1 MKILKIRI
9 KNLNSLKNKQKTID
23 FMDKAFINTG
33 LFAITGETG
42 AGKTT
47 ILDAVTVALFDR
59 VPRGCDAKDLM
70 THYTSESSA
79 EVEFSSNSKKYRA
92 KWQISRAHKK
102 LDGKIQPAK
111 RELADIST
119 NDEGIILATKK
130 NEVNKLIEEITGLDY
145 HRFLRSVMLAQGEF
159 AAFLKAKKNER
170 SALLERITGTDEYSK
185 LSKKA
190 YDITKEEHEKLEHL
204 EIRKSGV
211 EFLSKEQKIQ
221 YQNDLNTYFDKK
233 DKLEKTQKSL
243 QEKIEWCKK
252 IEELKKQL
260 ENAIQSQDKINF
272 EIQNFEPNRQKLEC
286 HQKAEPFVI
295 SYKNIQQNKEKLSLK
310 IAENQKYDLRIKNLK
325 QEFARQKTQT
335 EIKFK
340 NEEEAQLEQ
349 SNSVEL
355 INEVFVLDEKIKTTK
370 KHLLSEKAKYRT
382 RYQENQKNTKLKVQK
397 DEKFQKQKSKFIK
410 LEEWLLENKTDQVL
424 EQKLPLA
431 NSILEQIQ
439 ALETKLKG
447 RQNSQKISKNKLK
460 KLNLDKIKLQEKQ
473 LKSIQNFE
481 ILTQDIE
488 TQENTWEKI
497 AQNQTLNQK
506 RKFLEITKE
515 KTEIL
520 GKLLQKRQEFEKKAK
535 QVTQKNTQLQ
545 SSQNE
550 KDKFDKE
557 LKINLEK
564 LEIAQERLEDR
575 QRIYDLNL
583 QIKKY
588 ENDRLKLRKNEPCFL
603 CGSTHHPFIE
613 GYEDTFDKDK
623 IALQNQKKTVKSFE
637 NQQNKIEKEIQKYT
651 VKSDTL
657 TQQIKE
663 IHTEKAEIEQEFKK
677 TLQNTNFEFQI
688 LEKDKIESACY
699 QFQKSVKQENEVLLK
714 LEKLEEKITT
724 LKDEKNKKSEEK
736 NQLKSSLEKLDLQIQ
751 NTENEIQNQAQE
763 VQKNQFEITDNQEK
777 IKIVLYDFLPQGE
790 IKNWKKLIIE
800 LDGYS
805 AQYQKY
811 LSKKEPLKDEVN
823 FLENEIQNLTKK
835 IQEESNKLALWKAEL
850 VDENNRLVQF
860 DATRK
865 TKFGTKNPKEEQER
879 LKKAV
884 YRATQER
891 EKAEQIAKKLETE
904 IENLSV
910 LTGRIKHEIEQLQDE
925 ISSSEDTLLQSIQKA
940 GFVQFEDFKMAIL
953 SSSQFE
959 RLRTEQEKLNTELVK
974 IQQSVRTINENLT
987 KEKTQ
992 NLTTNTLENIDNELN
1007 NTKIE
1012 IEKAQQEIGKIKQI
1026 LQSDTQK
1033 EARYAKIIA
1042 KIEIQEKKYQ
1052 RWADLS
1058 DVIGSAKGDKFR
1070 VFAQGLTLS
1079 KLVHLANHH
1088 LRKLNPRYRIQRSQ
1102 TEELELEILDT
1113 FQADNVRSMKTLS
1126 GGESFLV
1133 SLALALGLSDLAARK
1148 SQISSLF
1155 IDEGFG
1161 TLDSNTLEI
1170 AVATLE
1176 TLQASGK
1183 MIGVISHVQALKER
1197 ISTQIRVDRFAGGV
1211 SKIRILS

>member
-23 FMDKAFINTG
+23 FTDEAFASTG

-130 NEVNKLIEEITGLDY
+130 NEINKLIEEITGLDY

-211 EFLSKEQKIQ
+211 EFLNKDQKIQ
-221 YQNDLNTYFDKK
+221 YQNDLNTYFYKK
-233 DKLEKTQKSL
+233 DKLEKIQKSL

-252 IEELKKQL
+252 IEELEKQQQ
-260 ENAIQSQDKINF
+260 NAIQEQEKINI
-272 EIQNFEPNRQKLEC
+272 ETQNFEPSRQKLER
-286 HQKAEPFVI
+286 HQKAKPFVL
-295 SYKNIQQNKEKLSLK
+295 SYKNLQQDKEKLKVK
-310 IAENQKYDLRIKNLK
+310 IAENQKYDLKIKNLK

-335 EIKFK
+335 EIKLK

-355 INEVFVLDEKIKTTK
+355 INEVFVLDEKIGTTK
-370 KHLLSEKAKYRT
+370 KHLLSEKTKYGI

-397 DEKFQKQKSKFIK
+397 EEEFQKQKSKFIK
-410 LEEWLLENKTDQVL
+410 LEEWLLKNKTDQVL

-431 NSILEQIQ
+431 NSILEQVQI
-439 ALETKLKG
+439 LETKLRE
-447 RQNSQKISKNKLK
+447 RQNLQNISKNKLK
-460 KLNLDKIKLQEKQ
+460 KLNLDKIKLQEEQ
-473 LKSIQNFE
+473 LNSIQIFE
-481 ILTQDIE
+481 ALIKNIE
-488 TQENTWEKI
+488 TQKKAWEKI

-506 RKFLEITKE
+506 RKLLETIKE
-515 KTEIL
+515 KAEIL
-520 GKLLQKRQEFEKKAK
+520 RKLLQKSQEFEKKEK
-535 QVTQKNTQLQ
+535 QVTQKSTQFQL
-545 SSQNE
+545 SQNE

-557 LKINLEK
+557 LKIRLEK
-564 LEIAQERLEDR
+564 LNTAQEILEDK
-575 QRIYDLNL
+575 QKIYDLNL

-588 ENDRLKLRKNEPCFL
+588 ENDRLKLEKDEPCFL
-603 CGSTHHPFIE
+603 CGSTHHPFVE
-613 GYEDTFDKDK
+613 NYEDTFDDDK
-623 IALQNQKKTVKSFE
+623 IALQKQKKTVKTLE
-637 NQQNKIEKEIQKYT
+637 NQQYKIEKEIQKCT
-651 VKSDTL
+651 LKSDTL
-657 TQQIKE
+657 KQQIKE
-663 IHTEKAEIEQEFKK
+663 IQTEKTEIEQEFEK
-677 TLQNTNFEFQI
+677 TLQNTNFKLQI
-688 LEKDKIESACY
+688 LEKDKIESALY
-699 QFQKSVKQENEVLLK
+699 QSQKLAKEENEVLLK
-714 LEKLEEKITT
+714 LEKLEDKITS
-724 LKDEKNKKSEEK
+724 LKDEKNKKNEEK

-751 NTENEIQNQAQE
+751 NSDNEIQNQTQE
-763 VQKNQFEITDNQEK
+763 IQKNQREVADNQEK
-777 IKIVLYDFLPQGE
+777 IKSVLHDFLPQEE
-790 IKNWKKLIIE
+790 IKNWKELITE
-800 LDGYS
+800 LGKRS
-805 AQYQKY
+805 TQYQKY
-811 LSKKEPLKDEVN
+811 FSKKEPLKDEVN
-823 FLENEIQNLTKK
+823 SLENEVHNLAEKV
-835 IQEESNKLALWKAEL
+835 QEEDQKLALWKTEL
-850 VDENNRLVQF
+850 VTENNELIQF
-860 DATRK
+860 QSIREA
-865 TKFGTKNPKEEQER
+865 KFGTKSPKEEQER
-879 LKKAV
+879 LKKAAQK
-884 YRATQER
+884 ATQER
-891 EKAEQIAKKLETE
+891 EKAEQITKKLETE
-904 IENLSV
+904 VENLSV
-910 LTGRIKHEIEQLQDE
+910 LIGRIENEIQQLQDE
-925 ISSSEDTLLQSIQKA
+925 ILSSEDTLLQDIQQT
-940 GFVQFEDFKMAIL
+940 GFVQFEDFRIAIL
-953 SSSQFE
+953 GNFQFE
-959 RLRTEQEKLNTELVK
+959 ELKIKQEKLNTELVK
-974 IQQSVRTINENLT
+974 IQQSVKTIDENLT
-987 KEKTQ
+987 KEKAR
-992 NLTTNTLENIDNELN
+992 NLTTNTPENIDNELN

-1012 IEKAQQEIGKIKQI
+1012 IEEIQQEIGKIKQI

-1033 EARYAKIIA
+1033 EAHYAEIIA
-1042 KIEIQEKKYQ
+1042 KIETQEKKYQ

-1070 VFAQGLTLS
+1070 VFAQGLTLG
-1079 KLVHLANHH
+1079 KLINLANHH
-1088 LRKLNPRYRIQRSQ
+1088 LNKLNPRYRIQRSK

-1113 FQADNVRSMKTLS
+1113 FQADNIRSMKTLS

-1161 TLDSNTLEI
+1161 TLDSNTLET

-1197 ISTQIRVDRFAGGV
+1197 ISTQIRVEKFAGGV